1 MRAGVLPL
9 FEKVMMVLPL
19 IEQLM
24 AEVQQQLAEM
34 SLLVG

>member
-1 MRAGVLPL
+1 VRAGVLPL